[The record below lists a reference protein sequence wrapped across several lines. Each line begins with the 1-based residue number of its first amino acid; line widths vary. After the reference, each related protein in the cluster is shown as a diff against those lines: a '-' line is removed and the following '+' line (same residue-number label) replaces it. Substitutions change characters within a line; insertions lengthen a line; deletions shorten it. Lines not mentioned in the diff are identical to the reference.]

1 MGYVFT
7 VYVPIKE
14 PIAEPNNTD
23 LREKIK
29 EKLREIPEFRN
40 NVVLYTIKEIE

>member
-1 MGYVFT
+1 
-7 VYVPIKE
+7 VPTKE
-14 PIAEPNNTD
+14 PIKDPDNAK

-29 EKLREIPEFRN
+29 QKLREIPEFKK